1 MSEHDPVPDKTISRD
16 GTPIGFWRSG
26 QGPALVLVHGTT
38 ADHTR
43 WETVLPLLEP
53 HVTVYA
59 MDRRGR
65 GASGDGSVYTLEA
78 EAADVA
84 AVVDAVAES
93 TGGPADVLGHSYG
106 ALCTLEATA
115 LTAGMRRLVLYEPP
129 LGAVTPPGFADRV
142 DDLVARGRPDE
153 AVTTLLQFIGMSAE
167 QLTLAKSLP
176 SWRGRVAAAYTI
188 GRGRPAAIAEEL
200 HEFGSRRVRRLRA
213 GAWAASPRRPRH
225 RHLAEGDEL
234 LRRAAQRSAA
244 PAARLV
250 ANVQATGR
258 GGGHDLHYRT
268 LQAMGVQLL
277 GRLAGI
283 ERPPRPFRRRP
294 GRLSGF
300 R

>member
-78 EAADVA
+78 EVADVA

-115 LTAGMRRLVLYEPP
+115 LTAGIRRLVLYEPP

-188 GRGRPAAIAEEL
+188 GRETRAEGGYRFEPRR
-200 HEFGSRRVRRLRA
+200 FGSMSVPTLLLAGTDTQPDLAASTEALAAALPARARRHHGGSGARRDAHRA
-213 GAWAASPRRPRH
+213 GPVRH
-225 RHLAEGDEL
+225 RGPRLPAC
-234 LRRAAQRSAA
+234 RARSAA
-244 PAARLV
+244 SHV
-250 ANVQATGR
+250 GR
-258 GGGHDLHYRT
+258 VRT
-268 LQAMGVQLL
+268 
-277 GRLAGI
+277 
-283 ERPPRPFRRRP
+283 EW
-294 GRLSGF
+294 
-300 R
+300 